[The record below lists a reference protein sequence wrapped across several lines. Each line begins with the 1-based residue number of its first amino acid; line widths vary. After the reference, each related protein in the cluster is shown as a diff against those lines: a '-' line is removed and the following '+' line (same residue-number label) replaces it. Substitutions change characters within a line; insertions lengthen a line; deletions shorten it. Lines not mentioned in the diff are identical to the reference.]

1 MPKVTDPALLST
13 LNSGRVTD
21 PNTAGALNRP
31 RGPMDVALGAVTTF
45 NRNFLPFTDEAADA
59 LQAVSNLAQ
68 GRAQSLPQAWQQ
80 ARTQSGDYASNFA
93 IQNPRAAALTRGVGM
108 AGSAAVPGG
117 VGAKAFA
124 APVQIGARVLPQL
137 PVNVARGG
145 VLAAG
150 QAGLYAGAGEG
161 TAGERIN
168 AASNAATNPLTVGL
182 GMAAG
187 ALATPRQIP
196 PPPKATPRQTLKE
209 IGVQPSPLPLPKRT
223 ESKMQRMPIV
233 GNAVAGMRERQVE
246 QFNRGV
252 GLKALEP
259 IGESIPANIR
269 PGADMVRYVENKISS
284 VYDEATRL
292 VPSVTIDQP
301 FISDLGQ
308 IAARKVDLAEPEAKL
323 FDKIIRDRLNRLS
336 AGTASG
342 DTVKQIHSELGR
354 LQGEQ
359 AAKNNSTLAEMLGD
373 VRASLMGVV
382 GRTDP
387 RAGELIKQADQGWSI
402 YSMMNDAAA
411 AASGRGGVFS
421 PAQLN
426 VQVRKSA
433 NRMGSNMAGKG
444 LGPLQDI
451 ATAGVEELADDFGNP
466 GTADVLSLMGT
477 GGGIMTGM
485 AFDATQPAALATAG
499 ALTTAAAPY
508 VLAARKVI
516 ETLPPSASPQQLA
529 QAQQQLAQLAAASNS
544 PQILAL
550 QREVAA
556 RLSAAAGVAGG
567 AAARPMLPGVTP

>member
-1 MPKVTDPALLST
+1 MPKVTDPALLEQ

-21 PNTAGALNRP
+21 TATKQALNKP
-31 RGPMDVALGAVTTF
+31 RSAMDVALGAVTTF

-59 LQAVSNLAQ
+59 LQAASNLAQ
-68 GRAQSLPQAWQQ
+68 GRAKSIPQAWQQ

-108 AGSAAVPGG
+108 AGTAAVPGG

-233 GNAVAGMRERQVE
+233 GNAVAGMRERQIE

-259 IGESIPANIR
+259 IGESIPANVR
-269 PGADMVRYVENKISS
+269 PGADMVRYVENKISN

-292 VPSVTIDQP
+292 VPSIEIDEP
-301 FISDLGQ
+301 FIADLRQ
-308 IAARKVDLAEPEAKL
+308 IAARKIDLDEPEAKL
-323 FDKIIRDRLNRLS
+323 FDKIMRDRLERLS
-336 AGTASG
+336 SGSASG
-342 DTVKQIHSELGR
+342 ETVKEIHSRLGEI
-354 LQGEQ
+354 QGEQ
-359 AAKNNSTLAEMLGD
+359 AAKNNNTLSNMLGD
-373 VRASLMGVV
+373 VRAALMGIV
-382 GRTDP
+382 GRADP

-426 VQVRKSA
+426 MQVRKSA

-444 LGPLQDI
+444 MGPLQDI

-466 GTADVLSLMGT
+466 GTADALSLFSLGGLGT
-477 GGGIMTGM
+477 AGM
-485 AFDATQPAALATAG
+485 AFDATQPATLATAG
-499 ALTTAAAPY
+499 TLAAASAPY
-508 VLAARKVI
+508 LLAARKVI

-529 QAQQQLAQLAAASNS
+529 QAQQLAQLAAASNS

>member
-1 MPKVTDPALLST
+1 MPKVTDPGLLEQ

-21 PNTAGALNRP
+21 TATKQALNKP
-31 RGPMDVALGAVTTF
+31 RSAMDVALGAVTTF

-59 LQAVSNLAQ
+59 LQAASNLAQ
-68 GRAQSLPQAWQQ
+68 GRAKSIPQAWQQ
-80 ARTQSGDYASNFA
+80 ARAQSGDYASNFA
-93 IQNPRAAALTRGVGM
+93 IQNPKAAALTRGVGM
-108 AGSAAVPGG
+108 AGSTFVPGG
-117 VGAKAFA
+117 VGAKAFT

-137 PVNVARGG
+137 PVNMARGG
-145 VLAAG
+145 ALAAG

-161 TAGERIN
+161 TVGQRLE
-168 AASNAATNPLTVGL
+168 AATQAATNPLTLGL

-187 ALATPRQIP
+187 GLATPRQIP
-196 PPPKATPRQTLKE
+196 PPPKATPRQTLKD

-223 ESKMQRMPIV
+223 ESKLQRMPLV

-259 IGESIPANIR
+259 IGESIPANVR
-269 PGADMVRYVENKISS
+269 PGTDMVRYVENKISS

-323 FDKIIRDRLNRLS
+323 FDKIMRDRLNRLS
-336 AGTASG
+336 AGAASG
-342 DTVKQIHSELGR
+342 DTVKQIHSELGK

-359 AAKNNSTLAEMLGD
+359 AAKNNTTLAEMLGD
-373 VRASLMGVV
+373 VRSSLMGMV

-426 VQVRKSA
+426 MQVRKSA

-444 LGPLQDI
+444 MGPLQDI

-466 GTADVLSLMGT
+466 GTADALSLFSLGGLGT
-477 GGGIMTGM
+477 AGM
-485 AFDATQPAALATAG
+485 AFDVTQPATLATAG
-499 ALTTAAAPY
+499 TLAAASAPY
-508 VLAARKVI
+508 LLAARKVI
-516 ETLPPSASPQQLA
+516 ETLPPSASAQQLA

-556 RLSAAAGVAGG
+556 RLSAAVGVAGG
-567 AAARPMLPGVTP
+567 GAARPMLPGVSP